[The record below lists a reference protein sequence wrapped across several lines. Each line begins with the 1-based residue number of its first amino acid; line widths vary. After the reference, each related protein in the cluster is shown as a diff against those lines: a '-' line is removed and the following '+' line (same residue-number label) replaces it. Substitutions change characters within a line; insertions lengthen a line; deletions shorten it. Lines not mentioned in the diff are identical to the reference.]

1 MMKLEEYIY
10 MKTVV
15 EMNKHNW
22 INKKKIELLIELLV
36 MRLGQLF
43 CFIGVLAVYSAVWYF
58 CSTSDVLY
66 LIGWWI
72 ITGAPLSM
80 ALCCYLGAAIR
91 TYKRNT
97 LRRINKMANIKFKEP
112 EPEDDIDEYID
123 EYIPDVKED

>member
-97 LRRINKMANIKFKEP
+97 LRRINKMANIKFKEL

-123 EYIPDVKED
+123 EYISDVKED

>member
-10 MKTVV
+10 MKTVR
-15 EMNKHNW
+15 EINKHNW
-22 INKKKIELLIELLV
+22 VNKKKIKLLIELLI

-72 ITGAPLSM
+72 ITGAPISM
-80 ALCCYLGAAIR
+80 SLCCYLGDSIK

-97 LRRINKMANIKFKEP
+97 LRKINRMANIKFKHP
-112 EPEDDIDEYID
+112 EPEDSIYDYCGYIAD
-123 EYIPDVKED
+123 DKED

>member
-123 EYIPDVKED
+123 EYISDVKED